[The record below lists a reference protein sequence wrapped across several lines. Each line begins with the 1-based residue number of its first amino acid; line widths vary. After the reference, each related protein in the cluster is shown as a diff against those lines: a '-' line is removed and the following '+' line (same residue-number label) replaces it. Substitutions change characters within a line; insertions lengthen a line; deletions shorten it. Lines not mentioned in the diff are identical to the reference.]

1 MIFNVTK
8 ISSVFKGIEVI
19 KHHKLSY
26 KSSQEVCANFQAF
39 YAIAATGWWRGS
51 VGIDLTLPQNGKRF
65 LISNTMKDTSDT
77 MKRRRPQTHRVQL
90 AAAVA
95 VMLAGVGLL
104 VAGFVVSPVGEIHHS
119 VLVGFG
125 EALTFAAAILGVDYH
140 YNARR
145 YGEND

>member
-1 MIFNVTK
+1 M
-8 ISSVFKGIEVI
+8 
-19 KHHKLSY
+19 
-26 KSSQEVCANFQAF
+26 
-39 YAIAATGWWRGS
+39 
-51 VGIDLTLPQNGKRF
+51 
-65 LISNTMKDTSDT
+65 
-77 MKRRRPQTHRVQL
+77 
-90 AAAVA
+90 A